1 MLKSAPPPS
10 QWLTNMLSVLLPMR
24 DDGTLQVNYLE
35 VLDQFLNL
43 PVLTW
48 QVCIGLLDKKEM
60 DVMHAMQFQ
69 VSSLSCTI
77 YIRRLI
83 RRKKAKA

>member
-1 MLKSAPPPS
+1 
-10 QWLTNMLSVLLPMR
+10 MR

-60 DVMHAMQFQ
+60 DV
-69 VSSLSCTI
+69 SLKSI
-77 YIRRLI
+77 
-83 RRKKAKA
+83 